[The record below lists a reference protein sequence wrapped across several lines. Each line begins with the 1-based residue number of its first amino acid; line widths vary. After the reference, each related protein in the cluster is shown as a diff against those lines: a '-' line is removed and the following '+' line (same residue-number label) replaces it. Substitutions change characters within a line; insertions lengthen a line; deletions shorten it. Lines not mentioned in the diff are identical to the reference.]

1 MNRVKSREYLL
12 QLAYQMEITSE
23 TALETFNSFMENED
37 ISKDD
42 LDLAY
47 IKSGLLGIEE
57 NKEKLDSLIE
67 SQLVKWK
74 LNRISKV
81 NLSILR
87 IDLDLAY
94 IKSGLLGI
102 EENKEKL
109 DSLIES
115 QLVKWKLNRISKVNL
130 SILRISTY
138 EILFAEDVPGKVS
151 INEAIELCKK
161 YSDNKSVSF
170 INGVLDKVYK
180 NMQ

>member
-23 TALETFNSFMENED
+23 NALETFNSFMENED
-37 ISKDD
+37 ISKD
-42 LDLAY
+42 
-47 IKSGLLGIEE
+47 
-57 NKEKLDSLIE
+57 
-67 SQLVKWK
+67 
-74 LNRISKV
+74 
-81 NLSILR
+81 
-87 IDLDLAY
+87 DLDLAY

-180 NMQ
+180 NIK

>member
-57 NKEKLDSLIE
+57 N
-67 SQLVKWK
+67 
-74 LNRISKV
+74 R
-81 NLSILR
+81 
-87 IDLDLAY
+87 
-94 IKSGLLGI
+94 
-102 EENKEKL
+102 EKL

>member
-23 TALETFNSFMENED
+23 TALETFNSFMENEE
-37 ISKDD
+37 ISKD
-42 LDLAY
+42 
-47 IKSGLLGIEE
+47 
-57 NKEKLDSLIE
+57 
-67 SQLVKWK
+67 
-74 LNRISKV
+74 
-81 NLSILR
+81 
-87 IDLDLAY
+87 DLDLAY

>member
-12 QLAYQMEITSE
+12 HLAYQMEITSE

-87 IDLDLAY
+87 I
-94 IKSGLLGI
+94 
-102 EENKEKL
+102 
-109 DSLIES
+109 
-115 QLVKWKLNRISKVNL
+115 
-130 SILRISTY
+130 STY
-138 EILFAEDVPGKVS
+138 EMLFAEDVPGKVS

>member
-23 TALETFNSFMENED
+23 SALETFNSFIENEE

-42 LDLAY
+42 LDLSY
-47 IKSGLLGIEE
+47 IKLGLLKIEE

-67 SQLVKWK
+67 GQLVKWK
-74 LNRISKV
+74 LNRIS
-81 NLSILR
+81 R
-87 IDLDLAY
+87 
-94 IKSGLLGI
+94 
-102 EENKEKL
+102 
-109 DSLIES
+109 
-115 QLVKWKLNRISKVNL
+115 VNL
-130 SILRISTY
+130 SILRISIY
-138 EILFAEDVPGKVS
+138 EMLFAEDIPGKVS

-180 NMQ
+180 NMN

>member
-67 SQLVKWK
+67 SQL
-74 LNRISKV
+74 I
-81 NLSILR
+81 
-87 IDLDLAY
+87 
-94 IKSGLLGI
+94 
-102 EENKEKL
+102 
-109 DSLIES
+109 
-115 QLVKWKLNRISKVNL
+115 KWKLNRISKVNL

>member
-57 NKEKLDSLIE
+57 NK
-67 SQLVKWK
+67 
-74 LNRISKV
+74 
-81 NLSILR
+81 
-87 IDLDLAY
+87 
-94 IKSGLLGI
+94 G
-102 EENKEKL
+102 KL

-180 NMQ
+180 NIK

>member
-47 IKSGLLGIEE
+47 IKL
-57 NKEKLDSLIE
+57 
-67 SQLVKWK
+67 
-74 LNRISKV
+74 
-81 NLSILR
+81 
-87 IDLDLAY
+87 
-94 IKSGLLGI
+94 GLLGI

>member
-37 ISKDD
+37 ISKD
-42 LDLAY
+42 
-47 IKSGLLGIEE
+47 
-57 NKEKLDSLIE
+57 
-67 SQLVKWK
+67 
-74 LNRISKV
+74 
-81 NLSILR
+81 
-87 IDLDLAY
+87 DLDLAY

-170 INGVLDKVYK
+170 INGVLDRAFKEL
-180 NMQ
+180 

>member
-1 MNRVKSREYLL
+1 MSRVKSREYLL

-37 ISKDD
+37 ISKD
-42 LDLAY
+42 
-47 IKSGLLGIEE
+47 
-57 NKEKLDSLIE
+57 
-67 SQLVKWK
+67 
-74 LNRISKV
+74 
-81 NLSILR
+81 
-87 IDLDLAY
+87 DLDLAY

>member
-87 IDLDLAY
+87 I
-94 IKSGLLGI
+94 
-102 EENKEKL
+102 
-109 DSLIES
+109 
-115 QLVKWKLNRISKVNL
+115 
-130 SILRISTY
+130 STY

-161 YSDNKSVSF
+161 YSANKSVSF

>member
-87 IDLDLAY
+87 I
-94 IKSGLLGI
+94 
-102 EENKEKL
+102 
-109 DSLIES
+109 
-115 QLVKWKLNRISKVNL
+115 
-130 SILRISTY
+130 STY
-138 EILFAEDVPGKVS
+138 EMLFAEDVPGKVS
-151 INEAIELCKK
+151 INEAIELCKR

>member
-67 SQLVKWK
+67 
-74 LNRISKV
+74 I
-81 NLSILR
+81 
-87 IDLDLAY
+87 
-94 IKSGLLGI
+94 
-102 EENKEKL
+102 
-109 DSLIES
+109 

>member
-87 IDLDLAY
+87 I
-94 IKSGLLGI
+94 
-102 EENKEKL
+102 
-109 DSLIES
+109 
-115 QLVKWKLNRISKVNL
+115 
-130 SILRISTY
+130 STY
-138 EILFAEDVPGKVS
+138 EMLFAEDVPGKVS

-180 NMQ
+180 NMESVRLL

>member
-57 NKEKLDSLIE
+57 NKEKI
-67 SQLVKWK
+67 
-74 LNRISKV
+74 
-81 NLSILR
+81 
-87 IDLDLAY
+87 
-94 IKSGLLGI
+94 
-102 EENKEKL
+102 

-138 EILFAEDVPGKVS
+138 EILFEEDVPGKVS

-180 NMQ
+180 NIK

>member
-57 NKEKLDSLIE
+57 NK
-67 SQLVKWK
+67 
-74 LNRISKV
+74 
-81 NLSILR
+81 
-87 IDLDLAY
+87 
-94 IKSGLLGI
+94 G
-102 EENKEKL
+102 KL

-138 EILFAEDVPGKVS
+138 EMLFAEDVPGKVS

>member
-87 IDLDLAY
+87 I
-94 IKSGLLGI
+94 
-102 EENKEKL
+102 
-109 DSLIES
+109 
-115 QLVKWKLNRISKVNL
+115 
-130 SILRISTY
+130 STY
-138 EILFAEDVPGKVS
+138 EMLFAEDVPGKVS

-180 NMQ
+180 NRQ

>member
-12 QLAYQMEITSE
+12 QLAYKMEITSE

-81 NLSILR
+81 NI
-87 IDLDLAY
+87 
-94 IKSGLLGI
+94 
-102 EENKEKL
+102 
-109 DSLIES
+109 
-115 QLVKWKLNRISKVNL
+115 

-180 NMQ
+180 NMESVRLL

>member
-37 ISKDD
+37 ISKD
-42 LDLAY
+42 
-47 IKSGLLGIEE
+47 
-57 NKEKLDSLIE
+57 
-67 SQLVKWK
+67 
-74 LNRISKV
+74 
-81 NLSILR
+81 
-87 IDLDLAY
+87 DLDLAY

-180 NMQ
+180 NMESVRLL

>member
-87 IDLDLAY
+87 I
-94 IKSGLLGI
+94 
-102 EENKEKL
+102 
-109 DSLIES
+109 
-115 QLVKWKLNRISKVNL
+115 
-130 SILRISTY
+130 STY

-161 YSDNKSVSF
+161 YSDNKSVTF

>member
-1 MNRVKSREYLL
+1 MNRAKSREYLL

-37 ISKDD
+37 ISKD
-42 LDLAY
+42 
-47 IKSGLLGIEE
+47 
-57 NKEKLDSLIE
+57 
-67 SQLVKWK
+67 
-74 LNRISKV
+74 
-81 NLSILR
+81 
-87 IDLDLAY
+87 DLDLAY

>member
-87 IDLDLAY
+87 I
-94 IKSGLLGI
+94 
-102 EENKEKL
+102 
-109 DSLIES
+109 
-115 QLVKWKLNRISKVNL
+115 
-130 SILRISTY
+130 STY

-161 YSDNKSVSF
+161 YSDYKSVSY

>member
-87 IDLDLAY
+87 I
-94 IKSGLLGI
+94 
-102 EENKEKL
+102 
-109 DSLIES
+109 
-115 QLVKWKLNRISKVNL
+115 
-130 SILRISTY
+130 STY
-138 EILFAEDVPGKVS
+138 EMLFAEDVPGKVS

-180 NMQ
+180 NIK

>member
-87 IDLDLAY
+87 I
-94 IKSGLLGI
+94 
-102 EENKEKL
+102 
-109 DSLIES
+109 
-115 QLVKWKLNRISKVNL
+115 
-130 SILRISTY
+130 STY

-170 INGVLDKVYK
+170 INVVLDKVYK
-180 NMQ
+180 NIK

>member
-57 NKEKLDSLIE
+57 NKE
-67 SQLVKWK
+67 
-74 LNRISKV
+74 R
-81 NLSILR
+81 
-87 IDLDLAY
+87 
-94 IKSGLLGI
+94 
-102 EENKEKL
+102 L

-138 EILFAEDVPGKVS
+138 EMLFAEDVPGKVS

>member
-87 IDLDLAY
+87 I
-94 IKSGLLGI
+94 
-102 EENKEKL
+102 
-109 DSLIES
+109 
-115 QLVKWKLNRISKVNL
+115 
-130 SILRISTY
+130 STY

-151 INEAIELCKK
+151 INEAIELWK
-161 YSDNKSVSF
+161 NIQI
-170 INGVLDKVYK
+170 INQFHL
-180 NMQ
+180 

>member
-42 LDLAY
+42 LDL
-47 IKSGLLGIEE
+47 
-57 NKEKLDSLIE
+57 
-67 SQLVKWK
+67 V
-74 LNRISKV
+74 
-81 NLSILR
+81 
-87 IDLDLAY
+87 Y

>member
-57 NKEKLDSLIE
+57 NKEKI
-67 SQLVKWK
+67 
-74 LNRISKV
+74 
-81 NLSILR
+81 
-87 IDLDLAY
+87 
-94 IKSGLLGI
+94 
-102 EENKEKL
+102 

>member
-57 NKEKLDSLIE
+57 NKEKLDSL
-67 SQLVKWK
+67 K
-74 LNRISKV
+74 
-81 NLSILR
+81 
-87 IDLDLAY
+87 
-94 IKSGLLGI
+94 
-102 EENKEKL
+102 
-109 DSLIES
+109 ES

>member
-87 IDLDLAY
+87 I
-94 IKSGLLGI
+94 
-102 EENKEKL
+102 
-109 DSLIES
+109 
-115 QLVKWKLNRISKVNL
+115 SK
-130 SILRISTY
+130 Y
-138 EILFAEDVPGKVS
+138 EILFEEDVPGKVS